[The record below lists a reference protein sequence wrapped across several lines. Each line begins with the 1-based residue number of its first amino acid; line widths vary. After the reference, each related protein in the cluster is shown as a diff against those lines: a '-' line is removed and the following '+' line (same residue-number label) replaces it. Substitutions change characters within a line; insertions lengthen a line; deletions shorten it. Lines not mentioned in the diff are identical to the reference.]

1 MKQVIK
7 YAALIFALVLS
18 ASIIGGCLMAG
29 VAIIQNI
36 RDEVEYPE
44 DMKNGNNDLWYRTE
58 EGDVMFLGIHF
69 AGDRKVKSG
78 SEQFAASEIDSMDI
92 EVGSCELIIET
103 FDGDTVLVEYE
114 YIPEHYEIFV
124 DEKTLIVEKDDIVVF
139 WGNSFTETPKI
150 RICVPNDK
158 EFKKVDVD
166 KGSGSAKVL
175 GLLTY
180 DFNMDNGSG
189 GVGIADVT
197 AKNLSVDSSSGGINL
212 SDTTA
217 EKSVFHSGSGSFIVQ
232 NCVLGET
239 SMDAGSGFVNF
250 EHVVAKN
257 LVLDTGSGRVDV
269 SGILTGNSVFD
280 SGSGSVNVVVYGEE
294 QEYNI
299 RTDMGSGSFYL
310 NGKKENDNHIEHS
323 GADNLLIFSAGS
335 GRVSVEFKSVPAN
348 MPEEAVPFVPDNGA
362 ETTENTA
369 TSGES
374 YER

>member
-7 YAALIFALVLS
+7 YAALIFALILS

-29 VAIIQNI
+29 VAIIENI
-36 RDEVEYPE
+36 RDEVEYQE
-44 DMKNGNNDLWYRTE
+44 EGNNELWYRND
-58 EGDVMFLGIHF
+58 EGDVVFLGIHF

-78 SEQFAASEIDSMDI
+78 SEQFSAAEIESMDI
-92 EVGSCELIIET
+92 EVGSCELIVEVW
-103 FDGDTVLVEYE
+103 DNDSVLVEYE

-124 DEKTLIVEKDDIVVF
+124 DEKTLIIEKEDLVVF
-139 WGNSFTETPKI
+139 WGNSFTESPKI
-150 RICVPNDK
+150 HISVPESK
-158 EFKKVDVD
+158 LFEKVDVD
-166 KGSGSAKVL
+166 KGSGSAKIN
-175 GLLTY
+175 GLLAD
-180 DFNMDNGSG
+180 DFDMDNGSG
-189 GVGIADVT
+189 GVGLANVT
-197 AKNLSVDSSSGGINL
+197 AKMLSVDSGSGGVNI

-217 EKSVFHSGSGSFIVQ
+217 EKSVFHSGSGSFVVQ
-232 NCVLGET
+232 NCTLGEA

-294 QEYNI
+294 QDYNI

-310 NGKKENDNHIEHS
+310 NGRKESDNHIEHS
-323 GADNLLIFSAGS
+323 GADNLMIFSAGS

-348 MPEEAVPFVPDNGA
+348 MLEEVPETLHNEA
-362 ETTENTA
+362 ETTENT
-369 TSGES
+369 SGGS